1 MTSEEEF
8 IAWLKDDGN
17 QQPYVLDEGK
27 NKKYVLK
34 VPKAK
39 QFLYLY
45 QQDCYGEQ
53 GIERNGS
60 FSYTGFYN
68 KENEM
73 IYNSGIRFV
82 EHCPN
87 HIQKKTIREL
97 FKSFTDKVKRRIEE
111 IVGKNLDYYANLE
124 LSADK
129 KDNLET
135 YATDF
140 MANKAR
146 SYRIKL
152 RRKVYAKRSDDS

>member
-73 IYNSGIRFV
+73 IYDSGTSPR
-82 EHCPN
+82 CSGM
-87 HIQKKTIREL
+87 READNVC
-97 FKSFTDKVKRRIEE
+97 FGRGGFEKGRR
-111 IVGKNLDYYANLE
+111 L
-124 LSADK
+124 
-129 KDNLET
+129 
-135 YATDF
+135 
-140 MANKAR
+140 
-146 SYRIKL
+146 YRNQ
-152 RRKVYAKRSDDS
+152 